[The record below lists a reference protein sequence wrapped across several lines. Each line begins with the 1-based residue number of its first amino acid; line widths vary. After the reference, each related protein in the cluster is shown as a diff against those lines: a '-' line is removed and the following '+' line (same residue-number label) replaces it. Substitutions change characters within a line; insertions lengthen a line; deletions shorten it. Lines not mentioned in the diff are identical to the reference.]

1 MNDATSTTDNNIA
14 AQSIAPQK
22 ISPQKIVIVG
32 SGMCGMTTAL
42 ALASKGHRVTIFERD
57 ARPPDGDA
65 DDAFFRWQRLG
76 AAQFRHPHAFLGLM
90 CNLIQDNYPELME
103 RLYEAG
109 ARRVDFS
116 DMLPA
121 ELQDAYVP
129 VPGDEKLWVLL
140 CRRATL
146 ETVIRRYVETM
157 SNVEIRNRCHVVGL
171 VTKESAGVPVVTGLR
186 VRQRGDAAED
196 SKSAGPEQT
205 VTADLVVD
213 ASGRSSRFPTWLKAL
228 GGEGREVR
236 EVREEKS
243 CAEIVYYTRHYR
255 LKPGE
260 EEPPR
265 GENRGAGDFGF
276 LKYGVFPGD
285 NGHFAIIL
293 CVPVKETRL
302 REALKDSAL
311 FDRICLSIPGLQ
323 PWLAGGRS
331 EPTTDSFGI
340 GDIQAVWRHFVA
352 DGEPLALNFFAV
364 GDAAV
369 RTNPLYGRGCS
380 TGILHAHILA
390 DVLEQESEPRARA
403 LAFDARTEADLR
415 PIYDA
420 SLREDQSGIRRAEA
434 LMQGLLLDKPDSFK
448 RWFGLAFGDALAAA
462 ARERIHVMRGLLRTF
477 HLLEKP
483 GDFLKDRRIRLTVLA
498 FMLRGRKRNA
508 ARRLQKGPNRDE
520 MLSLVSP
527 EGAQSSTD
535 S

>member
-1 MNDATSTTDNNIA
+1 MKENIVS
-14 AQSIAPQK
+14 QNV
-22 ISPQKIVIVG
+22 SPQRIAIVG

-42 ALASKGHRVTIFERD
+42 ALARKGHRITIFERD
-57 ARPPDGDA
+57 ACPPEGDA

-90 CNLIQDNYPELME
+90 CNLIQDNYPDLME

-109 ARRVDFS
+109 ARRVDFAE
-116 DMLPA
+116 MLPA
-121 ELQDAYVP
+121 ELQDDYLPA
-129 VPGDEKLWVLL
+129 PGDEKLWVLL

-157 SNVEIRNRCHVVGL
+157 PNVEIRNRCHVVGL
-171 VTKESAGVPVVTGLR
+171 VAADGAGVPTAQGLHL
-186 VRQRGDAAED
+186 RQRGDDSTDAKNAA
-196 SKSAGPEQT
+196 PEQLF
-205 VTADLVVD
+205 TADVVVD
-213 ASGRSSRFPTWLKAL
+213 ASGRSSHFPAWLKAL
-228 GGEGREVR
+228 GR
-236 EVREEKS
+236 EVREEKHG
-243 CAEIVYYTRHYR
+243 AEIVYYTRHYR

-260 EEPPR
+260 QEPPR

-390 DVLEQESEPRARA
+390 DVLEQERDPRARA

-420 SLREDQSGIRRAEA
+420 SLREDKSGIRRAEA
-434 LMQGLLLDKPDSFK
+434 LMQGLLLDQPDSFK
-448 RWFGLAFGDALAAA
+448 KWFGLAFGDALAAA
-462 ARERIHVMRGLLRTF
+462 ARERLHVMRGLLRTF

-483 GDFLKDRRIRLTVLA
+483 GDFLKDRRIRFTVLA
-498 FMLRGRKRNA
+498 YMLRGRKRNA
-508 ARRLQKGPNRDE
+508 ALRLQKGPSRDE
-520 MLSLVSP
+520 MLRLV
-527 EGAQSSTD
+527 EAQSATD

>member
-1 MNDATSTTDNNIA
+1 MNDPQNPARDGA
-14 AQSIAPQK
+14 AQNSAPQNG
-22 ISPQKIVIVG
+22 SAQKIAIVG

-42 ALASKGHRVTIFERD
+42 ALARKGHRVTVFERD

-90 CNLIQDNYPELME
+90 CNLIQDNYPDLME

-109 ARRVDFS
+109 ARRVDFV

-121 ELQDAYVP
+121 ELRDDYVP
-129 VPGDEKLWVLL
+129 EPGDEKLWVLL

-157 SNVEIRNRCHVVGL
+157 PNVEIRNRCHVVGL
-171 VTKESAGVPVVTGLR
+171 ISDSSSGVPAARGLR
-186 VRQRGDAAED
+186 VRQRGGAAED
-196 SKSAGPEQT
+196 ANDAAPEQT
-205 VTADLVVD
+205 FSADVVVD
-213 ASGRSSRFPTWLKAL
+213 ASGRGSHFPRWLKDL
-228 GGEGREVR
+228 GR
-236 EVREEKS
+236 EVREEKDS
-243 CAEIVYYTRHYR
+243 AEIVYYTRHYR

-260 EEPPR
+260 QEPPR

-302 REALKDSAL
+302 REALQDSAL

-390 DVLEQESEPRARA
+390 DVLEQETDPRTRA
-403 LAFDARTEADLR
+403 LEFDRRTEDGLR
-415 PIYDA
+415 PIYAA
-420 SLREDQSGIRRAEA
+420 SLREDRSGIRRAEA
-434 LMQGLLLDKPDSFK
+434 LMHGRLLDKPDSLK
-448 RWFGLAFGDALAAA
+448 KWFGLAFGDALAAA
-462 ARERIHVMRGLLRTF
+462 ARERLHVMRGLLRTF

-498 FMLRGRKRNA
+498 YMLRGRERNA
-508 ARRLQKGPNRDE
+508 ARRLQKGPSRDE
-520 MLSLVSP
+520 MLNLVSQ
-527 EGAQSSTD
+527 QS
-535 S
+535 